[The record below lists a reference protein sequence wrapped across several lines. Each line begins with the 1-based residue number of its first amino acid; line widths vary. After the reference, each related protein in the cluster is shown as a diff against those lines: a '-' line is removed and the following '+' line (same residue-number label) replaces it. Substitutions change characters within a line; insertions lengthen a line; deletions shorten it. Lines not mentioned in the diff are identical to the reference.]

1 MHVLILISFFPFQ
14 VRHLILIM
22 IERKTWYSP
31 LKIISIDNLTN
42 MRVLLILQFRCR
54 TTKLLSQKRRNLAV
68 FCISFLWQKGTRL
81 EKRKYYYLNKKSSS
95 GILHR
100 SNRNQLLWPMSK
112 MSNAPTLPSGFPNSL
127 ISYIHIVGSLPGKS
141 SRGCWCVR
149 HDRHWLWLRPNLESL
164 LPSLHFS
171 CQVHVATNKHVR
183 HWKENP
189 SVVDKKDR

>member
-14 VRHLILIM
+14 VRHLILII

-54 TTKLLSQKRRNLAV
+54 TTKLLSQKRRHLAV
-68 FCISFLWQKGTRL
+68 FCISFLWQKGTCL

-127 ISYIHIVGSLPGKS
+127 ISYIHIVGSAIRDLG
-141 SRGCWCVR
+141 
-149 HDRHWLWLRPNLESL
+149 
-164 LPSLHFS
+164 
-171 CQVHVATNKHVR
+171 
-183 HWKENP
+183 
-189 SVVDKKDR
+189 